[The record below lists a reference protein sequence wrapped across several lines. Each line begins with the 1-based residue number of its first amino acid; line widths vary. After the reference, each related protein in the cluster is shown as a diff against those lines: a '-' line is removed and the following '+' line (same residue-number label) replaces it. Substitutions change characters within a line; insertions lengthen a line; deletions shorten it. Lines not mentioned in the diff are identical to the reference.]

1 MQGRSGHWHCRYRA
15 LPSAGLGCHFACDLL
30 MKKVEVVAQA
40 AVGDKAWC
48 LVQKAAAQVE
58 ERLLHPVVP
67 VSDIVAGGLFL
78 VAIASES

>member
-1 MQGRSGHWHCRYRA
+1 M
-15 LPSAGLGCHFACDLL
+15 
-30 MKKVEVVAQA
+30 VAQA